1 MKRSRESFDAEADQK
16 AAPVVGEPSV
26 AVGPVAAGSGS
37 GTAAS
42 GEAPPVDAGVG
53 DVAPE
58 QDRKKTVSGDGGDG
72 PSDAALPSELEAA
85 YNEIEESYEEAAEY
99 AMWGHVS
106 AAPTAAPTA
115 TPTAAPTAA
124 PTEVHLGFLVV
135 VHARIYYSF

>member
-1 MKRSRESFDAEADQK
+1 MKRSRVCFDAEADQK
-16 AAPVVGEPSV
+16 AAPIVGEPSH
-26 AVGPVAAGSGS
+26 AVGPVAAGSGSAS

-58 QDRKKTVSGDGGDG
+58 TDRKKTVSGDGGDG
-72 PSDAALPSELEAA
+72 PSDAALLSDLEAA
-85 YNEIEESYEEAAEY
+85 YNEIDESYEEAAEY
-99 AMWGHVS
+99 AMWGGHVS
-106 AAPTAAPTA
+106 
-115 TPTAAPTAA
+115 AAPTAA

>member
-1 MKRSRESFDAEADQK
+1 MKRSRASFDAEADPK
-16 AAPVVGEPSV
+16 AALVVGEPSV
-26 AVGPVAAGSGS
+26 AVGPVAAGYGS

-72 PSDAALPSELEAA
+72 PSDAALPSELEVA

-106 AAPTAAPTA
+106 AAPTTPPTA
-115 TPTAAPTAA
+115 T